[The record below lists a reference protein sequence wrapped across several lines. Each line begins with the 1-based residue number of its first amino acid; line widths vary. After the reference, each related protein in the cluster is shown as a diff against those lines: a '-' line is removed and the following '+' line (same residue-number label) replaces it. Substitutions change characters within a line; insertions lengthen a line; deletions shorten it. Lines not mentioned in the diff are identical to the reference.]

1 MTKQTYRVVGVMS
14 GTSLDGVD
22 LCEVIFCLKNEKWSF
37 EIISAVTVPYPKY
50 WTDILKNAHLLS
62 KREVQ
67 EIDVNYTKY
76 LSEVIIA
83 FIKNSDEVDLICSH
97 GHTIWHQPDQNFT
110 YQIGNLPEIAKLLN
124 KPVICDFRKA
134 DVKLGGQ
141 GAPLVPVGDKLL
153 FSEFDYCIN
162 IGGFVNISFQENE
175 IRKAFDVC
183 PANKVLNFYAEKSGL
198 NFDDKGKI
206 ASSGK
211 FNSELFEY
219 LNALDFYKKS
229 PPKSLGVEWLDSDFF
244 PILKSFHIPIEDK
257 LCTLCHHIAFQ
268 ISKVIKAVNV
278 KVLVTGGGVYHDF
291 LINCI
296 KEYSKYKEIIVP
308 EKNIIEYKEALIFG
322 LLGLLRYRCE
332 HNVYSSVTGAEYD
345 HSSGEIFLQ

>member
-22 LCEVIFCLKNEKWSF
+22 LCEVIFYLKNEKWNF
-37 EIISAVTVPYPKY
+37 EIMSAKTVAYPKH
-50 WTDILKNAHLLS
+50 WTDILKNAHHLS

-67 EIDVNYTKY
+67 KIDVKYTKY
-76 LSEVIIA
+76 LSEVITA
-83 FIKNSDEVDLICSH
+83 FIKNSDEIDLICSH
-97 GHTIWHQPDQNFT
+97 GHTIWHQPEQNFT
-110 YQIGNLPEIAKLLN
+110 YQIGNLPELAKLLN

-162 IGGFVNISFQENE
+162 LGGFVNISFRENE

-183 PANKVLNFYAEKSGL
+183 PANKVLNYYAEKLGL
-198 NFDDKGKI
+198 DFDDKGKI

-211 FNSELFEY
+211 FNAELFEY
-219 LNALDFYKKS
+219 LNALDFYKKP
-229 PPKSLGVEWLDSDFF
+229 PPKSLGVEWLDTDFF

-257 LCTLCHHIAFQ
+257 LYTLCHHIAFQ
-268 ISKVIKAVNV
+268 ISKVIKAESV
-278 KVLVTGGGVYHDF
+278 KVLVTGGGSYHDF
-291 LINCI
+291 LMNCI
-296 KEYSKYKEIIVP
+296 KKYAKYTKIIVP

-322 LLGLLRYRCE
+322 LLGVLRYRCE
-332 HNVYSSVTGAEYD
+332 HNVYSSVTGAEND
-345 HSSGEIFLQ
+345 HSSGEVFL